1 MYNCT
6 HTFMQNKILKI
17 KYGHSAQSLFSVY
30 PIPTLY
36 KPLALRNTI
45 SAVIFKYV
53 RGNPKWT

>member
-6 HTFMQNKILKI
+6 HTFMHYKILKI

>member
-1 MYNCT
+1 
-6 HTFMQNKILKI
+6 MQNKILKI
-17 KYGHSAQSLFSVY
+17 KCGHSAQSLFSVY

-36 KPLALRNTI
+36 RPLALRNTI